1 MTWDYLYCRLAFFV
15 RLLAGFQGI
24 YNRYRKDSLDA
35 LGTLPGIAYLLSR
48 GLIPATVFVVAYAT
62 GLIESRLPVWSLGF
76 GLGAETALRTKFY
89 LGEAKK
95 PGGNIEEVTRGL
107 ADLLQWY
114 QSRFLESMAD
124 SLAESRKRFVNAEL
138 PKAVSFPELCIRVMD
153 SLPAYPDRQITTDIE
168 AEINKLKAEYGAE
181 TAKGLNADTLNHKYR
196 LKLGYLILN
205 MAGKRG
211 FKTLFS

>member
-1 MTWDYLYCRLAFFV
+1 MNWYYLYCILAFSV
-15 RLLAGFQGI
+15 GLLAGFQGI
-24 YNRYRKDSLDA
+24 YNRYKKDSLDA
-35 LGTLPGIAYLLSR
+35 LRTLPGIAYLVSR
-48 GLIPATVFVVAYAT
+48 GSVPAAVFIIAYAT
-62 GLIESRLPVWSLGF
+62 GLIQNQLPVWSLGF

-89 LGEAKK
+89 LGEAQK

-124 SLAESRKRFVNAEL
+124 SLAQSRKRLVMTEL
-138 PKAVSFPELCIRVMD
+138 PEGISFPDLCTRVLN
-153 SLPAYPDRQITTDIE
+153 SLPAYPDKQIVTDIE
-168 AEINKLKAEYGAE
+168 TEVNKLKIEYGSE
-181 TAKGLNADTLNHKYR
+181 TAKGGSAEMLNHKYC

-211 FKTLFS
+211 FRTLFS